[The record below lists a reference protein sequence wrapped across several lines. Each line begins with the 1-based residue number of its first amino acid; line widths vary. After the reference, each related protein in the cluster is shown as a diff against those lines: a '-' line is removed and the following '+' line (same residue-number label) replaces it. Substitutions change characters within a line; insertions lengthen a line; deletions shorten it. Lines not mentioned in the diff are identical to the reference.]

1 MSNNHILWLIA
12 LMFLLGA
19 VSVYAQNVTDTGTSK
34 NPLLIDT
41 TLVRPNQ
48 STGGIDSANIRL
60 LDTNFVPK
68 KEIKT
73 LTNLRALVYIILSL
87 GGLALFYFIFI
98 STLFRTFHKKRSTRQ
113 SMMLSWSLFFNVS
126 VLWIFIVWG
135 IIGEIWNISSFVI
148 AIVFLFVISLIT
160 LAFALKSK

>member
-1 MSNNHILWLIA
+1 MRNNNHILWTVSLMFMLIA
-12 LMFLLGA
+12 LPIY
-19 VSVYAQNVTDTGTSK
+19 SQNALDTGISK

-41 TLVRPNQ
+41 SLKRSNEPT
-48 STGGIDSANIRL
+48 TGIDSSSIRV
-60 LDTNFVPK
+60 DTNFIPK
-68 KEIKT
+68 VETKN
-73 LTNLRALVYIILSL
+73 LTNVRALVYIVLSL

-135 IIGEIWNISSFVI
+135 IVGELWNISSFVI
-148 AIVFLFVISLIT
+148 VIVFLFVISLIT
-160 LAFALKSK
+160 LIFALKSK